1 MLPSYY
7 RLIPHDI
14 DLENINTQVS
24 ATPSTKPVIQAK
36 LASVEIPSNKIVSK
50 RTKLSLWYIIPNNT
64 GNALT
69 GVIYEIIPYYTAPT
83 LSPKKLYDIRKRMV
97 SEMQERGM
105 IPKL

>member
-7 RLIPHDI
+7 RLIRHDI

-36 LASVEIPSNKIVSK
+36 LPSNKIVSK